1 MKTICRWSVV
11 VQGLV
16 LAGLLVVVG
25 SANALVKLGQ
35 EPDPS
40 VIVSAGNLEWVWAGP
55 CAPEAPSCG
64 VAQLDHDF
72 RIPTDDEWL
81 ASFLDIAAIA
91 DAFILPTG
99 QQLCASPYFNT
110 AYNHCDSDDLQ
121 MGAIWHLPDSYN
133 GQYTNDPAA
142 EAFLVRGAQVP
153 EPGTLA
159 LISLAVIGLG
169 AMRRKVR

>member
-1 MKTICRWSVV
+1 VKTICRWSVV